1 MNEEVILKPVEPPYM
16 TKNLIANIRLV
27 LQETASR
34 ETNVIYKILL
44 RKELD
49 IDEDFKLKIVTKN
62 ENFELTNAMRL
73 INSKVV
79 SLQVRNFLW
88 KHMHRIYMYEW
99 EDKINKGRI
108 SCRSCDEKDIDG
120 KHLFQCDMLNGVGQK
135 LWNVLKVFDPGIRT
149 EEILSLNLNV
159 GHLQA
164 DWFLSHVLFFM
175 ANNRHRCNV
184 ENCTT
189 FLLSEFEVLKR
200 SKHCNEDLELSVQ
213 ILLELF
219 E

>member
-1 MNEEVILKPVEPPYM
+1 MESA
-16 TKNLIANIRLV
+16 KN
-27 LQETASR
+27 
-34 ETNVIYKILL
+34 
-44 RKELD
+44 
-49 IDEDFKLKIVTKN
+49 
-62 ENFELTNAMRL
+62 
-73 INSKVV
+73 
-79 SLQVRNFLW
+79 
-88 KHMHRIYMYEW
+88 
-99 EDKINKGRI
+99 
-108 SCRSCDEKDIDG
+108 C
-120 KHLFQCDMLNGVGQK
+120 
-135 LWNVLKVFDPGIRT
+135 GIRT

-184 ENCTT
+184 QNCTT